1 MNAKSSRRKRS
12 SVADQYNPTDL
23 SELLA
28 PTATDQ
34 SAEQSENAA
43 PAPTTGHVPAGEP
56 SDTAEAPATQ
66 PAPRRRR
73 GRPKKTQSTGAT
85 APVNLR
91 LPVSLL
97 ERLEDIREDTGKPF
111 ITIVLEA
118 VAAQHTHLADLIVED
133 NHKRAQIQADNA
145 ASDGLFVYSA
155 QRGPRAIY
163 DEPTESRLWR
173 TYQRNVDAL
182 NNLVE
187 TSGASDRNQL
197 LLVALRAHLDP
208 RS

>member
-1 MNAKSSRRKRS
+1 MPAASRS
-12 SVADQYNPTDL
+12 SPSFWKPSRSNASISP
-23 SELLA
+23 EL
-28 PTATDQ
+28 
-34 SAEQSENAA
+34 
-43 PAPTTGHVPAGEP
+43 
-56 SDTAEAPATQ
+56 
-66 PAPRRRR
+66 
-73 GRPKKTQSTGAT
+73 
-85 APVNLR
+85 
-91 LPVSLL
+91 
-97 ERLEDIREDTGKPF
+97 I
-111 ITIVLEA
+111 I
-118 VAAQHTHLADLIVED
+118 ED
-133 NHKRAQIQADNA
+133 NQKRAQIQADSA

-155 QRGPRAIY
+155 QRGPRTVY

>member
-1 MNAKSSRRKRS
+1 MNAKSSRRKRT
-12 SVADQYNPTDL
+12 SVADQYKPTDL
-23 SELLA
+23 SDLLA
-28 PTATDQ
+28 PAATETGDEPQ
-34 SAEQSENAA
+34 NTVSDTPVVETPV
-43 PAPTTGHVPAGEP
+43 PAPTPEIPQT
-56 SDTAEAPATQ
+56 S
-66 PAPRRRR
+66 PRRRR
-73 GRPKKTQSTGAT
+73 GRPKKTLSTGAS

-97 ERLEDIREDTGKPF
+97 DRLEDIRDASGKPF

-118 VAAQHTHLADLIVED
+118 VAQQREHLPELIIED
-133 NHKRAQIQADNA
+133 NQKRAQIQADSA

-155 QRGPRAIY
+155 QRGPRTVY